1 MNPLK
6 EVLEQKK
13 AALIADARAYAHKV
27 LMQHRPYPWHDPTL
41 YSNYMKQV
49 AALLRVDVLVL
60 RFDKM
65 LEEEL
70 KTNAELVAKMGE
82 KKRQGY
88 ALKVFMQDEGIKE
101 STSSLVNTAT
111 NTLHVHILT
120 QLPSPQQLL
129 QMSTQAVGAQADFS
143 EEDIEN
149 ASMYYADWLRSYKD
163 SKVRGLLFDERT
175 GTVKESLYQ
184 PILNT
189 ASNYHWEIGFRR
201 TDALH
206 FCGFE
211 SSIPVLGADFWL
223 KKDAIS
229 PQFEHPFFTEI
240 HEDAIPEVVLE
251 KLHAF
256 FHL

>member
-1 MNPLK
+1 MNPLR
-6 EVLEQKK
+6 EVLEQNKTT
-13 AALIADARAYAHKV
+13 LIADARAYAHKV
-27 LMQHRPYPWHDPTL
+27 LMQHKPYPWHDPTL

-49 AALLRVDVLVL
+49 ASLLQVDVLVL

-70 KTNAELVAKMGE
+70 KNNAELVAKMGE

-88 ALKVFMQDEGIKE
+88 ALKVFMQDEGMKE
-101 STSSLVNTAT
+101 GTSSLVNTAT

-120 QLPSPQQLL
+120 QLPSPLRLL
-129 QMSTQAVGAQADFS
+129 QMSAQAVGSNADFS
-143 EEDIEN
+143 DEDIEN

-175 GTVKESLYQ
+175 QKVKESLYQ

-189 ASNYHWEIGFRR
+189 ANNYHWEIGFRR
-201 TDALH
+201 ADALH
-206 FCGFE
+206 FCGFDAP
-211 SSIPVLGADFWL
+211 IPTLDTNFWL
-223 KKDAIS
+223 DKKAPS
-229 PQFEHPFFTEI
+229 PQFAHPFFTEI

>member
-6 EVLEQKK
+6 EMLEQKK
-13 AALIADARAYAHKV
+13 AVLLADARAYAHKV
-27 LMQHRPYPWHDPTL
+27 LMQYKPYPWHDPTL

-49 AALLRVDVLVL
+49 ASLLRMDVLVL

-70 KTNAELVAKMGE
+70 KNNTELVAKMGE

-101 STSSLVNTAT
+101 DTSSLINTAT

-120 QLPSPQQLL
+120 QLPSPQQIL
-129 QMSTQAVGAQADFS
+129 QMSAEAVGAQADLS
-143 EEDIEN
+143 DEDIEN

-163 SKVRGLLFDERT
+163 SKVRGVLFDERNQA
-175 GTVKESLYQ
+175 VKESLYQ

-189 ASNYHWEIGFRR
+189 ASNYDWQIGFRH
-201 TDALH
+201 TDALR

-211 SSIPVLGADFWL
+211 TPIPLLDTNFWL
-223 KKDAIS
+223 DKNAPS
-229 PQFEHPFFTEI
+229 PQFNSPFFTEI

-251 KLHAF
+251 KLHVF